1 MDAQYASM
9 WSARQDPLREREL
22 RVFHAWS
29 AAVAD
34 ETSAA
39 RCRALLSEDEL
50 AREQRF
56 RFAEDRQSY
65 LMAHALVRHV
75 LSQLCGVAPGELRFA
90 SGEHGRPELSAPQR
104 TPRLRFNLSHTRGLV
119 ACGVALEHDV
129 GVDVEHIDR
138 RLEVDRLAESVFSES
153 ERAALY
159 ALPPER
165 RRERFFE
172 LWTLKESYIKAVGVG
187 ISMPLRAISIDPTA
201 GAAPT
206 IAFDAPL
213 ADDAGAHYLHVRRVG
228 ASHMLAAV
236 VRHAV
241 PALVRVEGLTP

>member
-1 MDAQYASM
+1 MDAQHASM
-9 WSARQDPLREREL
+9 WSARQEPLRAGEL

-34 ETSAA
+34 EASAE
-39 RCRALLSEDEL
+39 RCRALLSDDER
-50 AREQRF
+50 ARELRF

-75 LSQLCGVAPGELRFA
+75 LSQLCGVAPDALRFA
-90 SGEHGRPELSAPQR
+90 NGEHGRPELASPQR
-104 TPRLRFNLSHTRGLV
+104 APRLRFNLSHTRGLV
-119 ACGVALEHDV
+119 ACGVTLERDI

-138 RLEVDRLAESVFSES
+138 RIEIDRLAESVFSER

-159 ALPPER
+159 ALQPEA

-187 ISMPLRAISIDPTA
+187 ISMPLRAISIDP
-201 GAAPT
+201 AAQPT
-206 IAFDAPL
+206 PAIAFDEPL
-213 ADDAGAHYLHVRRVG
+213 AADAGEHYLDVRRVG
-228 ASHMLAAV
+228 PSHMLAAV
-236 VRHAV
+236 VRHGL
-241 PALVRVEGLTP
+241 PSLVRVEALAP